1 LNIKRLEELRVAE
14 SDLEDSIKTLKDEL
28 DRIESKIQLKE
39 QLISNFHREASKIIF
54 GDTN

>member
-1 LNIKRLEELRVAE
+1 MNIKRLEELRAAE

>member
-1 LNIKRLEELRVAE
+1 LNIKRLEELRAAE